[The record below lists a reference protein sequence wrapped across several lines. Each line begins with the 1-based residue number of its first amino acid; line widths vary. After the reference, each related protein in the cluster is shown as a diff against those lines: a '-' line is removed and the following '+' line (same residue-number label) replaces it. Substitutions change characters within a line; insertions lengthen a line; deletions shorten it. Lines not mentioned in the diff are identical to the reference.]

1 MEMTRAQVVAIF
13 GLTMSIDPKS
23 HITIEEAKDNYDTL
37 FVVTKDQAGSR
48 RWGLPASGGYAAAEL
63 AQPSA

>member
-1 MEMTRAQVVAIF
+1 
-13 GLTMSIDPKS
+13 MSIDPKS